1 MPNAISAILL
11 GLLAALGPF
20 GPFAPFGAAAAAPG
34 GPPLRIAAIYAFT
47 GPAAPTNFLSV
58 EGVRFAVAEIN
69 RDGGILGRP
78 VALIELDNQSTPI
91 GAKVA
96 AEAAASRGVH
106 AIVGPEWSSHALS
119 AARVAQ
125 RAGIPMV
132 ASIATH
138 PDVTRVGHF
147 IFRACFTDRFQGE
160 VMARFARSRFP
171 ERPGAV
177 VFTDMISEYSMALSA
192 EFQKWFEAL
201 GGTVLDRVSYRH
213 SQEDFEPAVRQAM
226 AANPDLLFLPGHDES
241 GRILELARR
250 LGAAAIPLGGD
261 GWGTATFLENGGD
274 QLPVAFY
281 CTHWAPG
288 VETPASRAFLAKFRP
303 RGDQVYS
310 SHVLA
315 YDAVC
320 ILADAFRRA
329 GTDRPE
335 PVRRALA
342 STRGFPAVSGSITF
356 DGNGDPIKPAVIM
369 QIENGRNRFLQRVT
383 PPEPGGRVGGAQ

>member
-1 MPNAISAILL
+1 MRNAISAFLLCLLPSL
-11 GLLAALGPF
+11 GL
-20 GPFAPFGAAAAAPG
+20 FGAAVPAAARPS
-34 GPPLRIAAIYAFT
+34 GPSVRIAAIYAFT
-47 GPAAPTNFLSV
+47 GPAAPSNALSV
-58 EGVRFAVAEIN
+58 EGARFGIAEIN
-69 RDGGILGRP
+69 RAGGILGRP
-78 VALIELDNQSTPI
+78 VELVELDNQSSPI

-96 AEAAASRGVH
+96 AEQAASLGVH
-106 AIVGPEWSSHALS
+106 GIVGPEWSSHALS

-132 ASIATH
+132 ASIATS
-138 PDVTRVGHF
+138 PAVTRVGDF

-171 ERPGAV
+171 KAPGAV
-177 VFTDMISEYSMALSA
+177 IFTDIISDHSMALSA

-201 GGTVLDRVSYRH
+201 GGTVLDRVNYRH
-213 SQEDFEPAVRQAM
+213 SQEGFEPAVRRAM
-226 AANPDLLFLPGHDES
+226 TANPDLLFLPGHDES
-241 GRILELARR
+241 GRILALARR
-250 LGAAAIPLGGD
+250 LGATALPLGGD

-274 QLPVAFY
+274 QLPIAFY

-303 RGDQVYS
+303 AGDQVYS

-315 YDAVC
+315 YDAVS

-329 GTDRPE
+329 GSDRPE

-342 STRGFPAVSGSITF
+342 ATREFPAVSGAITF

-369 QIENGRNRFLQRVT
+369 KIENGRNRFLQRAT
-383 PPEPGGRVGGAQ
+383 PPEPGGRAGGAP